1 MTKTHPSAYEAYSA
15 SEAYKRYLIQRN
27 PFTGDWIVTKDGQ
40 HITTVS
46 SLQAAKLAVDTLID

>member
-1 MTKTHPSAYEAYSA
+1 MTTTKPSAYT
-15 SEAYKRYLIQRN
+15 AYKRYLIQRN

-46 SLQAAKLAVDTLID
+46 SLEASKLAVDVLT